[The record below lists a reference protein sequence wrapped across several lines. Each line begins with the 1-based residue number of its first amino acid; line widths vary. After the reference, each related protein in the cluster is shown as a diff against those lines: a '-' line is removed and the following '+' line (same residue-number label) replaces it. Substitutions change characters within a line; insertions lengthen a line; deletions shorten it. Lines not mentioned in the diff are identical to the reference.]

1 VLWLLEDPTGRPE
14 RIRTPPRGSER
25 VPPALTVASIAC
37 AIGTLFTF
45 APLWPSLILASWVA
59 AVIGPALERLAPSS
73 SKRRRLVAFLLTLV
87 VLLFVAALA
96 LVAMSLVEAGFE
108 LAQTLMKT
116 DSGSAALRA
125 LVANGGRDHD
135 VIDIKHLRPEEVAG
149 LVRQYGSDAATALG
163 TVAGATTEAVIGAVV
178 FVGATY
184 ALLVSRERA
193 YGWLVEHA
201 VVPPRILRRFADAW
215 VETGRGLLIGI
226 GLTALLQAVVAGAG
240 YVILGVPR
248 PAALGFLTFLAAL
261 VPTLGTALVWVPVAA
276 ALALSG
282 RPGAALVMSIFGLVA
297 GIVDNIARP
306 WLSRWGQLRLT
317 SFVVFVAMLGGLS
330 AFGAWGLVLGPLFV
344 RLMVEAL
351 ELLREYRSPS
361 PLT

>member
-14 RIRTPPRGSER
+14 RIRTSPRGPER
-25 VPPALTVASIAC
+25 IPPALTVAAIAC
-37 AIGTLFTF
+37 AVGALWTF

-59 AVIGPALERLAPSS
+59 AVIGPFLERIAPSS
-73 SKRRRLVAFLLTLV
+73 SKRRRLVAFVLTLL
-87 VLLFVAALA
+87 VLLFVAVLA
-96 LVAMSLVEAGFE
+96 LVAISLVEAGFE

-125 LVANGGRDHD
+125 LVANGGRDHA
-135 VIDIKHLRPEEVAG
+135 IDLKHLRPEEVAA
-149 LVRQYGSDAATALG
+149 LVRQYGSSAALAFG
-163 TVAGATTEAVIGAVV
+163 TVAGATTEAVVGVVV

-184 ALLVSRERA
+184 ALLTGRERA
-193 YGWLVEHA
+193 YGWLVEHS
-201 VVPPRILRRFADAW
+201 VVPPRILRRFADAY
-215 VETGRGLLIGI
+215 VETGRGLLLGI
-226 GLTALLQAVVAGAG
+226 GLTALLQAVVAGTG
-240 YVILGVPR
+240 YTILGVPR

-261 VPTLGTALVWVPVAA
+261 VPTLGTALVWVPVAT
-276 ALALSG
+276 ALVLSG

-297 GIVDNIARP
+297 GIVDNVARP

-317 SFVVFVAMLGGLS
+317 SFVVFVSMLGGLS